1 MDVRRQAAREGWSGR
16 ALRQVVASSAEPAYV
31 TGPNRRVLAWNDA
44 AAQFL
49 GHTAAQ
55 AIGSRCWE
63 LLGGTDVHGNAHCG
77 PRCPVV
83 QAFRLH
89 KPVHDFATSFR
100 AANGSGICA
109 RVTAIVVSLPMGTR
123 GVLHVLHPCQCQ
135 EPIADKGS
143 RGEVIPT
150 TGAEGGMAP
159 SRPGAFPSAREL
171 AVLRLLALGAST
183 NSIASSLFIS
193 PHTVRNHVKNI
204 LAKLEAHSRL
214 AAVRV
219 AEREGIL

>member
-1 MDVRRQAAREGWSGR
+1 MDLKRRAAQEGWSGR
-16 ALRQVVASSAEPAYV
+16 AVRELAASSAEPAYV

-44 AAQFL
+44 ASQFL
-49 GHTAAQ
+49 GYTAEQ

-83 QAFRLH
+83 GAFRLR
-89 KPVHDFATSFR
+89 KPVHDFAASFR
-100 AANGSGICA
+100 AADGSGVCA
-109 RVTAIVVSLPMGTR
+109 RVTAVVVPLATGTR
-123 GVLHVLHPCQCQ
+123 GVLHVVHPCQCH
-135 EPIADKGS
+135 EPIADEGS
-143 RGEVIPT
+143 RGEVMTT
-150 TGAEGGMAP
+150 TGPEGGTAP
-159 SRPGAFPSAREL
+159 SRPGAFLSAREL
-171 AVLRLLALGAST
+171 AVLRLLAVGAST

-204 LAKLEAHSRL
+204 LAKLDTHSRL

-219 AEREGIL
+219 AERAGLL